1 MLVLG
6 RVCHVHRHSSNLYE
20 LLPCGLTVVHN
31 VSRRH
36 LQRAAQCFFGG
47 CVVWGYVISGQGS
60 ALHSPLSLSHGILLP
75 LMSVRSDMHV
85 TRNHSLASFARSN
98 SSAVKR
104 VRVAKFSINES
115 SFSLCKNG
123 HHASSISMRPSS
135 TRRRSCRW
143 GMGPRPAYLIGV
155 AGELRTGAT
164 NLDVS

>member
-75 LMSVRSDMHV
+75 LMSARSDMHI
-85 TRNHSLASFARSN
+85 TCSHSLASFVRNN
-98 SSAVKR
+98 SSAVMR
-104 VRVAKFSINES
+104 VHAAKFYIIES
-115 SFSLCKNG
+115 SFLFVRPG
-123 HHASSISMRPSS
+123 AMRPQFQCA
-135 TRRRSCRW
+135 RQVCVGGRS
-143 GMGPRPAYLIGV
+143 G
-155 AGELRTGAT
+155 GE
-164 NLDVS
+164 